1 LAGHVAQ
8 NGRSRM
14 HTESWWRNCMESYHM
29 MTEETWQITEN
40 VLSYNGR

>member
-1 LAGHVAQ
+1 
-8 NGRSRM
+8 
-14 HTESWWRNCMESYHM
+14 MESYHM